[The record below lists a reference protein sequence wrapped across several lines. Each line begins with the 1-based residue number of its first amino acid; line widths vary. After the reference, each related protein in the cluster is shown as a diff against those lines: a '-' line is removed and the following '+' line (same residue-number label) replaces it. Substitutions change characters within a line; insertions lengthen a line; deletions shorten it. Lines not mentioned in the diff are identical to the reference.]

1 MPTEHNTSDS
11 KVLKNIPD
19 DINAE
24 LLFSCLPAGKLKV
37 VFEGTHKRNAYHDI
51 IGLEQDGKDNPIKLY
66 LGRASLYHTLPE
78 TMFHPIIG
86 RFDGANGKE
95 FEEKYQAQENEKENA
110 KKFFAPIDLL
120 LFKIRLMVREKI
132 QECLESDKLLV
143 DIIIKN
149 RLSESEKQ
157 NRFIQKTLPFL
168 PMCKY
173 IRGNKTLITLMLQK
187 ILEDEHVEIKSHWE
201 SKEFQEDAH
210 RYPGAVDDTLEA
222 FYLGDSYV
230 DNVLVYD
237 IHYWSEEE
245 CNEHFMEFVKDME
258 VFRVFLQDYFFA
270 VGAELRFDISTDSDG
285 FYLHDETKS
294 RYQYLNYNTNL

>member
-1 MPTEHNTSDS
+1 MPTEHNTDDC
-11 KVLKNIPD
+11 KVLKNVPD

-24 LLFSCLPAGKLKV
+24 LLFSCLPDSKLKV

-51 IGLEQDGKDNPIKLY
+51 IGLEQDGKDKPITLH
-66 LGRASLYHTLPE
+66 LGRASLYHILPE
-78 TMFHPIIG
+78 TLFHPVIG
-86 RFDGANGKE
+86 RFDGLNDKQFEKE
-95 FEEKYQAQENEKENA
+95 LQAQKDEKGNA
-110 KKFFAPIDLL
+110 NKFFAPIDLL
-120 LFKIRLMVREKI
+120 LLKIRLMIREKV

-143 DIIIKN
+143 DIIIKD
-149 RLSESEKQ
+149 RLAESEKQ

-168 PMCKY
+168 PMCKS

-187 ILEDEHVEIKSHWE
+187 IFEDEHVVIKIH
-201 SKEFQEDAH
+201 QELRELHDDAP

-230 DNVLVYD
+230 DDVLVYD
-237 IHYWSEEE
+237 MHYWSDDE
-245 CNEHFMEFVKDME
+245 CNERFMEFVKDME
-258 VFRVFLQDYFFA
+258 TFRVFLQDYFLA

-285 FYLHDETKS
+285 FYLLDEAKS